1 MFKYVASG
9 ILLVACASVA
19 LGQSLIPKEAVF
31 KGKFVGHDV
40 KVEGILEGSIAVD
53 FTTEVTED
61 GIVKGTIKTTDI
73 TIAGVVGGNVLAI
86 GGVICT
92 PTAEVKG
99 VIQCRDLTVES
110 GAIISAQVSMG
121 EITGFGAGQA
131 AKKKAATP
139 TRRRSSSRRSRR

>member
-1 MFKYVASG
+1 MFKYVAGG

-31 KGKFVGHDV
+31 KGKFVGRDV
-40 KVEGILEGSIAVD
+40 KVEGVLEGVIAVD

-61 GIVKGTIKTTDI
+61 GVVKGTIETTDI
-73 TIAGVVGGNVLAI
+73 TIAGVVDGNVLAI
-86 GGVICT
+86 GGVICV

-99 VIQCRDLTVES
+99 VVQCRELTVET

-121 EITGFGAGQA
+121 DITGFGAGKE

-139 TRRRSSSRRSRR
+139 TTTRRSRRSRR